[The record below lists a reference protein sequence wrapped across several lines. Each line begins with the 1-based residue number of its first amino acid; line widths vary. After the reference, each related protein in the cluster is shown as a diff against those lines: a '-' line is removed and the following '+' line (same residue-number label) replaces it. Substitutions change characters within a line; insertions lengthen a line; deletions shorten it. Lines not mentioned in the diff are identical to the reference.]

1 MKIHQP
7 VALALTLLA
16 VSCVMGC
23 AVLTPTDAYRA
34 IAPRYSIPGV
44 SPTLS
49 ANLRSS
55 QAAGEITL
63 DLAVELAV
71 ANNPELAAAGFDA
84 EAAKA
89 RKDAARGALLP
100 RISAEGGYTRYLDDQ
115 RLIPARFNGEP
126 GVFGDDIF
134 SGDVVVRM
142 PLFTGGKLLNEMRAA
157 DLLRQSAEQRMVR
170 TREELV
176 FNVSSVFFGILAQEH
191 IVKSLEFSKEAL
203 EAHLKRVND
212 LIAAQKAAKVDR
224 LRTEVR
230 LSDVEQKLVR
240 EKNAL
245 AIQHRLM
252 ANLIGVEEPAT
263 SLRLVGTLEQTMPD
277 LQPPADCVSAAFA
290 RRPDYLAARKE
301 LEAQARRVDV
311 ARAGHSPTVSLLGS
325 YGERWAVN
333 PNREPT
339 GTKDAEDVGRIGIG
353 VELPLFESGRTQAR
367 VREERA
373 KLAASQER
381 FRKLGLQI
389 RLEVETVLSN
399 VTSAFERMQT
409 TEKAIELAR
418 ETLRI
423 EREKY
428 ELAKG
433 TILDVLDAQATLLET
448 ETNFYQA
455 LADFNTAKAQVQLT
469 MGEM

>member
-1 MKIHQP
+1 MRIHQP
-7 VALALTLLA
+7 VAVALALLT
-16 VSCVMGC
+16 VSCIAGC
-23 AVLTPTDAYRA
+23 AVLAPTDAYRA
-34 IAPRYSIPGV
+34 IAPRYSIPGG

-55 QAAGEITL
+55 QGAGEITL

-71 ANNPELAAAGFDA
+71 ANNPELAAAGFDV

-89 RKDAARGALLP
+89 RRDAMRSALLP

-126 GVFGDDIF
+126 GAFSDELF
-134 SGDVVVRM
+134 SGDLVLRM
-142 PLFTGGKLLNEMRAA
+142 PLFTGGKLLNEMRAT
-157 DLLRQSAEQRMVR
+157 DLLQQSAEHRMIR

-176 FNVSSVFFGILAQEH
+176 FTVSSVFFGTLAQERL
-191 IVKSLEFSKEAL
+191 VKSLEFSKEAL
-203 EAHLKRVND
+203 QAHLKRVND

-224 LRTEVR
+224 MRTEVR

-252 ANLIGVEEPAT
+252 ANLMGVEEPAT
-263 SLRLVGTLEQTMPD
+263 SLRLVGALERMMPD
-277 LQPPADCVSAAFA
+277 LQSLADCVSAAFA
-290 RRPDYLAARKE
+290 RRSDYQAARKE

-325 YGERWAVN
+325 YGERWATN
-333 PNREPT
+333 PTKEPL
-339 GTKDAEDVGRIGIG
+339 GAKDTEDVGRISIG
-353 VELPLFESGRTQAR
+353 VELPFFESGRTQAR

-381 FRKLGLQI
+381 FRKLELQI
-389 RLEVETVLSN
+389 RLEIETALSN
-399 VTSAFERMQT
+399 VKSAFERVQT
-409 TEKAIELAR
+409 TEKTIEQAR

-428 ELAKG
+428 ELGRGA
-433 TILDVLDAQATLLET
+433 IADVLDAQAALLEV
-448 ETNFYQA
+448 ETNLYRA
-455 LADFNTAKAQVQLT
+455 LADFNTAQAQVQLA

>member
-1 MKIHQP
+1 
-7 VALALTLLA
+7 
-16 VSCVMGC
+16 
-23 AVLTPTDAYRA
+23 
-34 IAPRYSIPGV
+34 
-44 SPTLS
+44 
-49 ANLRSS
+49 
-55 QAAGEITL
+55 
-63 DLAVELAV
+63 V
-71 ANNPELAAAGFDA
+71 ANNPELAAAGFDV

-89 RKDAARGALLP
+89 RRDAMRSALLP

-126 GVFGDDIF
+126 GAFSDELF
-134 SGDVVVRM
+134 SGDLVLRM
-142 PLFTGGKLLNEMRAA
+142 PLFTGGKLLNEMRAT
-157 DLLRQSAEQRMVR
+157 DLLQQSAEHRMIR

-176 FNVSSVFFGILAQEH
+176 FTVSSVFFGTLAQERL
-191 IVKSLEFSKEAL
+191 VKSLEFSKEAL
-203 EAHLKRVND
+203 QAHLKRVND

-224 LRTEVR
+224 MRTEVR

-252 ANLIGVEEPAT
+252 ANLMGVEEPAT
-263 SLRLVGTLEQTMPD
+263 SLRLVGALERMMPD
-277 LQPPADCVSAAFA
+277 LQSLADCVSAAFA
-290 RRPDYLAARKE
+290 RRSDYQAARKE

-325 YGERWAVN
+325 YGERWATN
-333 PNREPT
+333 PTKEPL
-339 GTKDAEDVGRIGIG
+339 GAKDTEDVGRISIG

-381 FRKLGLQI
+381 FRKFELQI
-389 RLEVETVLSN
+389 RLEIETALSN
-399 VTSAFERMQT
+399 VKSAFERVQT
-409 TEKAIELAR
+409 TEKTIEQAR

-428 ELAKG
+428 ELGRGA
-433 TILDVLDAQATLLET
+433 IADVLDAQAALLEV
-448 ETNFYQA
+448 ETNLYRA
-455 LADFNTAKAQVQLT
+455 LADFNTAQAQVQLA